1 METVAKL
8 ISWLIV
14 GALAGPL
21 AGMVITRTKEGLGR
35 WKNIG
40 LGMAGAVIGGFL
52 FSLLKVDFGLS
63 QIRVSA
69 AELLAAF
76 IGCLLLAFGIWGYQ
90 FWKRKRAAGSKKLG
104 SPGGDPDPVE
114 SRESANR

>member
-40 LGMAGAVIGGFL
+40 LG
-52 FSLLKVDFGLS
+52 D
-63 QIRVSA
+63 
-69 AELLAAF
+69 
-76 IGCLLLAFGIWGYQ
+76 
-90 FWKRKRAAGSKKLG
+90 RKS
-104 SPGGDPDPVE
+104 VV
-114 SRESANR
+114 